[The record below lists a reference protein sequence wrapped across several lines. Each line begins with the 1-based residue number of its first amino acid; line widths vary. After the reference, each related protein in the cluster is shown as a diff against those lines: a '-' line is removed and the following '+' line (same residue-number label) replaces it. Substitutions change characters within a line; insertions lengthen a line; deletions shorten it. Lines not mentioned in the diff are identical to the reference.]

1 MTLIIDGTNKPLGRL
16 ATHVVSLLKK
26 GYPVVIVNAEKVVVS
41 GTLEGVLPKFKRR
54 YDLRTLSNPIKQTP
68 RWPRT
73 PEGIVRR
80 AIRGMIH
87 RKDRT
92 KLMKRLRV
100 YRGDPRISGKRIDLP
115 IQTPSRFVTVEEISR
130 ALGGMK

>member
-1 MTLIIDGTNKPLGRL
+1 MTLVIDGSNKPLGRL
-16 ATHVVSLLKK
+16 ATEVVKLLQK

-87 RKDRT
+87 RKDRP
-92 KLMKRLRV
+92 KLMKRLRIF
-100 YRGDPRISGKRIDLP
+100 RGDPGLEGKRIELN
-115 IQTPSRFVTVEEISR
+115 IRTPSRFVYVEDISK
-130 ALGGMK
+130 ALGGIR

>member
-16 ATHVVSLLKK
+16 ATFVVDLLKK
-26 GYPVVIVNAEKVVVS
+26 GYPVVIVNADKIVVS

-54 YDLRTLSNPIKQTP
+54 YDLRTLSNPIRQTP

-73 PEGIVRR
+73 VEGIVRR

-87 RKDRT
+87 RDDRT
-92 KLMKRLRV
+92 RLMKRLKV
-100 YRGDPRISGKRIDLP
+100 FRGDPGIPGKRIEVN
-115 IQTPSRFVTVEEISR
+115 IRTPSRYVYVEDIAR
-130 ALGGMK
+130 ALGGVK

>member
-16 ATHVVSLLKK
+16 ASEVVKLLKR
-26 GYPVVIVNAEKVVVS
+26 GYPVVIINAEKVVVS

-54 YDLRTLSNPIKQTP
+54 YDLRTLSNPIKHTP

-80 AIRGMIH
+80 AVQGMIH
-87 RKDRT
+87 RDDRT
-92 KLMKRLRV
+92 RLMKRLKV
-100 YRGDPRISGKRIDLP
+100 FRGDPGIEGKRIELNLR
-115 IQTPSRFVTVEEISR
+115 TPSRYVYVEDISR
-130 ALGGMK
+130 ALGGIR

>member
-1 MTLIIDGTNKPLGRL
+1 MTLIVDGTNKPLGRL
-16 ATHVVSLLKK
+16 ATEVVSLLKR
-26 GYPVVIVNAEKVVVS
+26 GYPVVIINAEKVVVS
-41 GTLEGVLPKFKRR
+41 GTLSGVLPKFKRR

-87 RKDRT
+87 RKDRD
-92 KLMKRLRV
+92 KLLKRLRV
-100 YRGDPRISGKRIDLP
+100 FRGDPGIEGKRIDLN
-115 IQTPSRFVTVEEISR
+115 IRTPSRYVYVEEIAK
-130 ALGGMK
+130 ALGGIR

>member
-1 MTLIIDGTNKPLGRL
+1 MTIIVDGTDKPLGRL
-16 ATHVVSLLKK
+16 ATFVVGLLKK
-26 GYPVVIVNAEKVVVS
+26 GYPVVVINAEKVVVS

-80 AIRGMIH
+80 AIQGMIH
-87 RKDRT
+87 RDDRSR
-92 KLMKRLRV
+92 LMKRLRV
-100 YRGDPRISGKRIDLP
+100 FRGDPGIQGKRIEVN
-115 IQTPSRFVTVEEISR
+115 IRTPSRFIYVEDISK